1 MSTAAWTRI
10 RLGLIAAY
18 LIAYVWWFFEYGIII
33 DRISVLLSVAFFL
46 VIASLGRPPRFWL
59 MMFGD
64 LTLFVLMWLAYD
76 ESRGVAD
83 RLGFPLQ
90 VESVRN
96 IDRALFFGTDPTVWL
111 QQNFYRGSDNVQ
123 WYDVLGSMVYYS
135 HFIVPPV
142 VIATL
147 WFVNRHQWVR
157 YMRRFATLLFVAC
170 ALFVVVPTAPPWMAA
185 GGRNRL
191 GLELDVLPPLARPTG
206 NGWRY
211 IGFDGFVKAWDHG
224 RDWAN
229 QVAAMPSLHSAFAL
243 FVVVFFFRWVR
254 DWRWRALMLAYPL
267 SMAISLAYFA
277 EHYFI
282 DAIVGWIA
290 VGLSFLV
297 WNRIER
303 RLDARRAERAALDA
317 DPMAADGELEA
328 MADGAPV
335 PAMIGDPLVHP
346 TPNGDDPATTPEREP
361 IRLETNH
368 GDDPGGDSDDGPG
381 ASDPRHRDPL
391 AQSNPR

>member
-1 MSTAAWTRI
+1 MSEATWTRI
-10 RLGLIAAY
+10 RLTLVAAY
-18 LIAYVWWFFEYGIII
+18 VVGYVWWFFHFGIII

-46 VIASLGRPPRFWL
+46 VIASLGRPLRFWM

-64 LTLFVLMWLAYD
+64 LSLFVIMWIAYD
-76 ESRGVAD
+76 ESRGIAD

-96 IDRALFFGTDPTVWL
+96 IDRALFFGADPTVWL
-111 QQNFYRGSDNVQ
+111 QEHLYRGPSNVQ
-123 WYDVLGSMVYYS
+123 WYDVVGSMVYYS

-147 WFVNRHQWVR
+147 WFVDRHQWVR

-170 ALFVVVPTAPPWMAA
+170 TMFVLLPTAPPWMAA

-191 GLELDVLPPLARPTG
+191 GVQFDALPPVARPTG

-211 IGFDGFVKAWDHG
+211 IGLDAFVKAWDTG

-254 DWRWRALMLAYPL
+254 DWRLRALMLLYPL
-267 SMAISLAYFA
+267 TMAVALSYFA
-277 EHYFI
+277 EHYMI
-282 DAIVGWIA
+282 DAIAGWTI
-290 VGLSFLV
+290 VGLSFLL

-303 RLDARRAERAALDA
+303 ALDRRRAAPAGDEQGVPEVDAAEPGRVA
-317 DPMAADGELEA
+317 WAGVDPDGSPR
-328 MADGAPV
+328 PV
-335 PAMIGDPLVHP
+335 PVEAFSEDELAP
-346 TPNGDDPATTPEREP
+346 T
-361 IRLETNH
+361 
-368 GDDPGGDSDDGPG
+368 
-381 ASDPRHRDPL
+381 
-391 AQSNPR
+391 NPR